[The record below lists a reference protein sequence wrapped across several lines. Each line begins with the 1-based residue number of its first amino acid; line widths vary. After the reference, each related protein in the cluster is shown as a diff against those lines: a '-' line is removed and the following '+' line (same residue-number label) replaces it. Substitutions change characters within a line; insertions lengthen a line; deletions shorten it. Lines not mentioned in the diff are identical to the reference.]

1 MASSFLNNQPQGF
14 PQKNQFMAQE
24 NNMANEM
31 YYDMAKQPM
40 SNGMVSN
47 APQLTNNNI
56 LLNNS
61 MIQAQRDELLYNEQ
75 HMFANGNTMNP
86 VWQRDNTQKFVQ
98 PQKQRSNFSNEN
110 PMQATPGMNGSRY
123 NMLNPLLQQKF
134 PSSLNGM
141 ITTESE
147 DYSLSQVSSLSS
159 LSAPTEQMMLQNNG
173 THSNMSTAVP
183 IGVSPSNTLAAA
195 SAVTQANTPGT
206 MLMSN
211 QNASNPLDFTSA
223 PSRTVYLGNVPPT
236 LTIKELL
243 DHVRSGVVEE
253 AKILPEK
260 MCAFVS
266 FVDESSALLFHSDA
280 ILKRLNI
287 ENRDIKVGWGKP
299 TTLDPSLASHI
310 INDGATRNVY
320 IGQGSH
326 DKTEQDNNEPLT
338 EEKLLD
344 DLREYGDIDSIKIIP
359 EKNIAFVHFASIS
372 NAIKVV
378 STLAQRN
385 PYYQDKKIFYGKD
398 RCAFITKTQQHNA
411 AQFLGV
417 QPEMEHL
424 MRYTDRGF
432 ISNALLQQSAAAA
445 AIATSAGGPNNL
457 GNRTVYLGNLPK
469 GVKIEEICNAV
480 RGGLLQSIKL
490 LEDRH
495 VCFVS
500 FIDPTAAAQF
510 YAMSSLYGFTI
521 QRQRCKVGWGKHSG
535 PLPNALAL
543 AVSNGASRNVYLGNI
558 DFERDAKSQKPIFNE
573 QTLREIFQE
582 YGEVEQINF
591 LIEKK
596 CCFINFTNIN
606 NAIFAMDKIKSNPH
620 FKDLKINFGKDRCG
634 NVPHQIR

>member
-1 MASSFLNNQPQGF
+1 MSSFPDHTQAYTAKSIFLDEPNLNSHLYYDNNKIPVSNGGLFSNSNTIPANGMMMGNGMLQMPRENVMPHEAQLLANQ
-14 PQKNQFMAQE
+14 
-24 NNMANEM
+24 NMAAQNWPRDLNSKFIQPVQRPMFNNE
-31 YYDMAKQPM
+31 
-40 SNGMVSN
+40 
-47 APQLTNNNI
+47 NI
-56 LLNNS
+56 LNQQNITNS
-61 MIQAQRDELLYNEQ
+61 RMTGIS
-75 HMFANGNTMNP
+75 P
-86 VWQRDNTQKFVQ
+86 
-98 PQKQRSNFSNEN
+98 
-110 PMQATPGMNGSRY
+110 
-123 NMLNPLLQQKF
+123 LQQSKHQIT
-134 PSSLNGM
+134 SLGLNG
-141 ITTESE
+141 TLTADSD

-159 LSAPTEQMMLQNNG
+159 LSAPTDHMFHNQQSTNG
-173 THSNMSTAVP
+173 TISSVANLGTTQN
-183 IGVSPSNTLAAA
+183 NTLAAA
-195 SAVTQANTPGT
+195 SAFTQANAPASI
-206 MLMSN
+206 MINN
-211 QNASNPLDFTSA
+211 QKNNNPLDFTSA
-223 PSRTVYLGNVPPT
+223 PSRTVYLGNIPPS

-260 MCAFVS
+260 MCAFIS
-266 FVDESSALLFHSDA
+266 FVEESSALLFHSDA

-287 ENRDIKVGWGKP
+287 DNRDIKVGWGKP
-299 TTLDPSLASHI
+299 TVLDPSIASRI

-320 IGQGSH
+320 IGQG
-326 DKTEQDNNEPLT
+326 NNDRSSKENKEPLT
-338 EEKLLD
+338 EEKLRE
-344 DLREYGDIDSIKIIP
+344 DLKEYGEIDSIKIIP
-359 EKNIAFVHFASIS
+359 EKDIAFVHFSSIAT
-372 NAIKVV
+372 AIKVV
-378 STLAQRN
+378 STLAQKN
-385 PYYQDKKIFYGKD
+385 PFYQEKKIFYGKD

-424 MRYTDRGF
+424 MRYTDREF

-490 LEDRH
+490 LDDRH
-495 VCFVS
+495 VCFVT

-558 DFERDAKSQKPIFNE
+558 DFEADSKKEQPIFNE
-573 QTLREIFQE
+573 TALRAIFQE

-591 LIEKK
+591 LVEKK

-620 FKDLKINFGKDRCG
+620 FKSLKINFGKDRCG